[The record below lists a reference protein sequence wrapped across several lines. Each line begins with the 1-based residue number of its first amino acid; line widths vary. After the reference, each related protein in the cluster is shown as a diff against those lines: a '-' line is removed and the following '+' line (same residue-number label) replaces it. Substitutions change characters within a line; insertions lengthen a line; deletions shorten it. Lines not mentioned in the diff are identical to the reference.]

1 VKKQSYNQKSKLS
14 NPTRGTNMIKIDR
27 RDFIA
32 SLGGAAAVALM
43 SHEARADAIEHYME
57 DRLYAQAE
65 GTATGGSA
73 AAAFPTAAEVHAAIP
88 TRHYRRGAGGL
99 FVATQPGQ
107 NVDFLAEM
115 SAKPT
120 LLEFFEKRFMRTSN
134 HCLQSANKAMQRGV
148 QEEVI
153 LACLLHDTIQELMKT
168 DHGYWGAAMYE
179 PYVPPIT
186 SWAIR
191 YHQALRFFPDEAAGY
206 HYPDLYHR
214 MYGMDYVP
222 PPHIQAAKT
231 FAEGH
236 EWYHAAREVTVSDL
250 YAFDDTAKVTIDPFM
265 NIIERHFKQPAEGL
279 GFDNSPSAH
288 MWRSMGNPD
297 APL

>member
-1 VKKQSYNQKSKLS
+1 
-14 NPTRGTNMIKIDR
+14 MIKIDR

-107 NVDFLAEM
+107 NVVFLAEM

-134 HCLQSANKAMQRGV
+134 HCLQSANKALERGV

-179 PYVPPIT
+179 PYVPPMT

-191 YHQALRFFPDEAAGY
+191 YHQALRFFQTKLLVTTTQIFTIACTAWIMC
-206 HYPDLYHR
+206 R
-214 MYGMDYVP
+214 
-222 PPHIQAAKT
+222 PHT
-231 FAEGH
+231 FKLPKLLQKG
-236 EWYHAAREVTVSDL
+236 TSGI
-250 YAFDDTAKVTIDPFM
+250 T
-265 NIIERHFKQPAEGL
+265 QPVK
-279 GFDNSPSAH
+279 
-288 MWRSMGNPD
+288 
-297 APL
+297 